1 MRNELLQER
10 ASRQDLEC
18 DKIAL
23 ERQVHTLLSGG
34 KQIHTVQHD
43 KASTNPFH
51 SCLFIIFIWFLSIF
65 TSISDLCFETITR
78 FWYKHVFPVNYLTTS
93 VFMTSA
99 EQRPEEHSVSSRG
112 LPEVQQR
119 GPGSPAGGAHTGAG
133 EEAGRGGKV
142 RQRRQVGKQ
151 TKWSEM
157 KEGMEKVDWKVKGFI
172 KLSMTA
178 R

>member
-1 MRNELLQER
+1 
-10 ASRQDLEC
+10 
-18 DKIAL
+18 
-23 ERQVHTLLSGG
+23 
-34 KQIHTVQHD
+34 
-43 KASTNPFH
+43 
-51 SCLFIIFIWFLSIF
+51 
-65 TSISDLCFETITR
+65 
-78 FWYKHVFPVNYLTTS
+78 
-93 VFMTSA
+93 MTSA

-151 TKWSEM
+151 T
-157 KEGMEKVDWKVKGFI
+157 
-172 KLSMTA
+172 